1 MKSRKIAFGLF
12 AAALS
17 LVANSAMAAKE
28 IAVIVKMANST
39 FWNNVQKGAND
50 AVRELPG
57 YTVTFQGPV
66 AETDVADEV
75 AMVDSAIGRKVAGIV
90 LAPSDPEALGLAL
103 KRAFVAR
110 IPVIVIDSPVS
121 PYGKVYHQSMLATDN
136 VKAGAMAAQ
145 ALVAKIGAKGKIA
158 IMSYVAGAG
167 SETGRIKGFTD
178 YVKTNSSLTILG
190 PFYSQSLADT
200 AMKQTID
207 VLAANPDL
215 KGLFGA
221 NEPTAIGMG
230 RGIVK
235 AGKVGKVVAIGFD
248 GNSDLQ
254 GFVKDGTLEGIVVQ
268 SAYNMGFMGVKKVVD
283 VIEGR
288 SVNPVVDTGAVYVD
302 KSNISKPEAINVM
315 Y

>member
-1 MKSRKIAFGLF
+1 MKFGKIALGLL
-12 AAALS
+12 AATLS
-17 LVANSAMAAKE
+17 LTASSAMAAKE
-28 IAVIVKMANST
+28 IAVIVKTANST
-39 FWNNVQKGAND
+39 FWKNVEKGAND
-50 AVRELPG
+50 AAPSLAG
-57 YTVTFQGPV
+57 YTITFQGPA
-66 AETDVADEV
+66 AETNVADEV
-75 AMVDSAIGRKVAGIV
+75 AMVDSAISRKVAGIV
-90 LAPSDPEALGLAL
+90 LAPSDPDALGLAL

-121 PYGKVYHQSMLATDN
+121 PYGKVYHQSMLSTDN
-136 VKAGAMAAQ
+136 FKAGAMAAQ
-145 ALVAKIGAKGKIA
+145 ALVAKIGSKGKIA

-167 SETGRIKGFTD
+167 SETGRIQGFTD
-178 YVKTNSSLTILG
+178 YVKANSNLTILG

-200 AMKQTID
+200 AMKQTVD
-207 VLAANPDL
+207 VLTANPDL
-215 KGLFGA
+215 KGMFGA

-254 GFVKDGTLEGIVVQ
+254 GFVKNGTLEGIVVQ

-283 VIEGR
+283 VIEGKT
-288 SVNPVVDTGAVYVD
+288 VNPVVDTGAVYVD
-302 KSNISKPEAINVM
+302 KSNINKPEAINVM